1 VNRHHDQRKS
11 YKKQHLI
18 GAGLQV
24 QRFSP
29 LSSSRWEHGSIQAG
43 MAQEELRIL
52 CLHPKAA
59 SGRLTS
65 RQLGWGSYTHT
76 RSDISIPTRSH
87 LFQQGHTFRW
97 CHSLVQGYTN
107 HHKRDIWHLSL
118 ASAYSGMCI
127 HECMNTHIHVCMHA
141 LYKQTYGQTDWL
153 ADRHILT
160 AVEGKKLRPIDTT
173 IHALPNCFIIDFII
187 EPLVSLEKPK

>member
-1 VNRHHDQRKS
+1 MIRFLTFLPCLKLQEKTYSTMSIVLVRVLLLWRDTMTKAS
-11 YKKQHLI
+11 LIKKQHLI
-18 GAGLQV
+18 GAGFQV

-29 LSSSRWEHGSIQAG
+29 LSSRWEHGSIQAG
-43 MAQEELRIL
+43 MVQEELRVL

-76 RSDISIPTRSH
+76 HSDTPIPTRSH

-107 HHKRDIWHLSL
+107 HYTWALHKSSCSSQSIIARAFKMAISL
-118 ASAYSGMCI
+118 LHWTNHGRNI
-127 HECMNTHIHVCMHA
+127 PKL
-141 LYKQTYGQTDWL
+141 LYCK
-153 ADRHILT
+153 
-160 AVEGKKLRPIDTT
+160 GKKLRITGG
-173 IHALPNCFIIDFII
+173 
-187 EPLVSLEKPK
+187 

>member
-1 VNRHHDQRKS
+1 VNRHHDQGKS

-29 LSSSRWEHGSIQAG
+29 LSSRWEHGSIQAG
-43 MAQEELRIL
+43 MAQEELRVL

-76 RSDISIPTRSH
+76 HSDTPIPTRSH
-87 LFQQGHTFRW
+87 LFQQGHRW

-107 HHKRDIWHLSL
+107 HHSSDSTFNQTLAPFSFSKLSNVISLVISLSL
-118 ASAYSGMCI
+118 SR
-127 HECMNTHIHVCMHA
+127 MNWIDPWL
-141 LYKQTYGQTDWL
+141 LYLCLYRYL
-153 ADRHILT
+153 
-160 AVEGKKLRPIDTT
+160 
-173 IHALPNCFIIDFII
+173 FIFIYI
-187 EPLVSLEKPK
+187 YT